1 MASAVRKLDQR
12 ISEAEYF
19 AFEKKTDIR
28 HEFVDGYVYAMVG
41 GSFNHGTLTGTIA
54 REIGNHLKG
63 KPCRVFSESIKVK
76 VANQQRGESRYF
88 YPDVVV
94 DCSIEKADRQML
106 TTPVLVV
113 EVLSASTH
121 KYDETTKF
129 QIYASIPTLQEYI
142 LVEQT
147 SAKIEVQRRRTNW
160 MIEKFF
166 LGDSITFES
175 IGLTLTVEEIYDRV
189 DNEEMTEWLAQK
201 AYAAEKTAGSDE
213 DLNSLNG

>member
-54 REIGNHLKG
+54 RKIGNHLEG

-94 DCSIEKADRQML
+94 DCSIEKADGQML

-166 LGDSITFES
+166 LGDLITFES

-189 DNEEMTEWLAQK
+189 DNEEMTEWMAQK
-201 AYAAEKTAGSDE
+201 AYEAEKTADSDQ
-213 DLNSLNG
+213 DLNSLNS

>member
-1 MASAVRKLDQR
+1 VASAVRKLDER

-19 AFEKKTDIR
+19 ALEKRTDTR

-76 VANQQRGESRYF
+76 VANQQRSESRYF

-94 DCSIEKADRQML
+94 DCSIEKAEGQML

-175 IGLTLTVEEIYDRV
+175 IGLTLAVGEIYDRV

-201 AYAAEKTAGSDE
+201 AYEAERTAE
-213 DLNSLNG
+213 

>member
-1 MASAVRKLDQR
+1 MASAVRRFDER

-19 AFEKKTDIR
+19 ALEKKTDTR

-94 DCSIEKADRQML
+94 DCSIEKADGQML

-201 AYAAEKTAGSDE
+201 AYEAEKIADSDE
-213 DLNSLNG
+213 ELNSLNR

>member
-1 MASAVRKLDQR
+1 MASAVRKLDER

-19 AFEKKTDIR
+19 ALEKRTDTR

-94 DCSIEKADRQML
+94 DCSIEKADGQML

-166 LGDSITFES
+166 LGDLITFES

-201 AYAAEKTAGSDE
+201 AYEAERAAK
-213 DLNSLNG
+213 

>member
-1 MASAVRKLDQR
+1 MASAVRKLDER

-19 AFEKKTDIR
+19 ALEKKTDTR

-166 LGDSITFES
+166 LGDLITFES
-175 IGLTLTVEEIYDRV
+175 IGLTLAVEEIYDRV

>member
-1 MASAVRKLDQR
+1 MASAIRKSDQR
-12 ISEAEYF
+12 FSEVQYLAL
-19 AFEKKTDIR
+19 EKQTGIR
-28 HEFVDGYVYAMVG
+28 HEFIDGQVYAMVG

-76 VANQQRGESRYF
+76 IPNPRSPESRYF

-94 DCSIEKADRQML
+94 DCTIEKADGQML

-129 QIYASIPTLQEYI
+129 QMYASIPTLQEYV
-142 LVEQT
+142 LVEQ
-147 SAKIEVQRRRTNW
+147 SAAKIEVQRRRTDW
-160 MIEKFF
+160 AIEKFF

-175 IGLTLTVEEIYDRV
+175 IGLTLAVEEIYDRV
-189 DNEEMTEWLAQK
+189 DNEEMTEWLAEK
-201 AYAAEKTAGSDE
+201 ANDQSEQ
-213 DLNSLNG
+213 

>member
-166 LGDSITFES
+166 LGDLITFES
-175 IGLTLTVEEIYDRV
+175 IGLTLAVEEIYDRV

-201 AYAAEKTAGSDE
+201 AYEAEKTADSDQ
-213 DLNSLNG
+213 DLNSLNS

>member
-1 MASAVRKLDQR
+1 MASAVRKLDER

-19 AFEKKTDIR
+19 ALEKKTDTR

-94 DCSIEKADRQML
+94 DCSIEKADGQML

-166 LGDSITFES
+166 LGDLITFES

-201 AYAAEKTAGSDE
+201 AYEAERAADSD
-213 DLNSLNG
+213 

>member
-19 AFEKKTDIR
+19 ALEKKTDIR

-166 LGDSITFES
+166 LGDLITFES
-175 IGLTLTVEEIYDRV
+175 IGLTLAVEEIYDRV

-201 AYAAEKTAGSDE
+201 AYEAERAADSD
-213 DLNSLNG
+213 

>member
-166 LGDSITFES
+166 LGDLITFES
-175 IGLTLTVEEIYDRV
+175 IGLTLAVEEIYDRV